1 MMKMKD
7 SGIEWIGEIPVN
19 WSLIKGKYIFVQR
32 NQKGNHI
39 ELQLLSPTQNYG
51 VIPQWKYEK
60 LSGMVAVKLNEKAD
74 LMQFKQF
81 TKAIFVLVYVAFK
94 AVLSILNMKV
104 LFLLHI
110 KCSILLQ
117 IFMTD
122 IINIYLKIE
131 VSLKKSTHTL

>member
-1 MMKMKD
+1 MKMKD

-60 LSGMVAVKLNEKAD
+60 LSG
-74 LMQFKQF
+74 
-81 TKAIFVLVYVAFK
+81 
-94 AVLSILNMKV
+94 KV